1 MMIIQIMMRILKKRV
16 GEVKRINASSKDASN
31 MVDDTGTEVM
41 GCVFSSSSS
50 NAYRKKRID
59 RKDIPTDEW
68 CKKMR
73 ASCQSDGT
81 SDYSSW

>member
-41 GCVFSSSSS
+41 GCVLF
-50 NAYRKKRID
+50 
-59 RKDIPTDEW
+59 
-68 CKKMR
+68 
-73 ASCQSDGT
+73 Q
-81 SDYSSW
+81 